1 MQSILRPVD
10 CNRRRVP
17 GDLAAP
23 PMHERGRSILGCGS
37 WAVGGRSN
45 IKDAD
50 DIYLPTTVR
59 YWRPASLLTS
69 RNARYSMINDV
80 DAFRKWLVVVEYQLG
95 PRP

>member
-1 MQSILRPVD
+1 VSPAILP
-10 CNRRRVP
+10 RRQCTSAVEVFS
-17 GDLAAP
+17 AAAA
-23 PMHERGRSILGCGS
+23 G
-37 WAVGGRSN
+37 AVGGRSN
-45 IKDAD
+45 IKDAG